1 MDERNTTGGGEATA
15 LYPPLPGLIT
25 AENRTTYAAEHDLEY
40 EAGTVDVEIILDG
53 EERPNEYLETVER
66 QYDELVLATVDV
78 DDLRSLANDPRVRA
92 VRRPA
97 QPRPT

>member
-1 MDERNTTGGGEATA
+1 MDETNTTGSDEATA
-15 LYPPLPGLIT
+15 LYPPLQGLIT
-25 AENRTTYAAEHDLEY
+25 AEDRTTYAVEHNLEY
-40 EAGTVDVEIILDG
+40 EAGTVDVEIILAG
-53 EERPNEYLETVER
+53 EERPTEYLESVER